1 MVPTSNPERIPI
13 RISTDQDDKLNWTYL
28 DHEFYTYLKN
38 MSCMTVMKLPYDRRC
53 MMTQQVLDCQNII
66 NLFNYFKMM
75 YCAFHISDMITEIEV
90 MVLFC
95 LVVIAFLFVMT
106 LTIDVF
112 FAPTM
117 KIVSMKLHMNEY
129 LAGVTLL
136 AFGNTCPDLI
146 ANLMPIRADA
156 PIFTITVGN
165 CLAIILLSGGMVCFL
180 KPFKMNGPSTVRDL
194 LFLLLSLIMLRS
206 IIFSEGNV
214 TATESIVLMGIYF
227 SYLIINILDLLL
239 LRYTIRKL
247 RREVNQLQTSPGNAS
262 VVAEKKRLLNELE
275 RDDELNI
282 NDTKQ
287 INREMTGSIEKV
299 FFFNTPKQ
307 RIRPPVVDHIA
318 NRTIFYNVGNPK
330 NLFLLTEFFESLNPI
345 DEAEWKLAGWCQRIL
360 LIVKSPLTFFLI
372 LFIPV
377 VDFEKDK
384 HGWSKLL
391 NCTQI
396 ITNPFLMITLVHS
409 SATSKYYA
417 WYIVPNLD
425 ISMWTPCV
433 TLPLATAVLIHSRT
447 DVPPFYHIM
456 FIIFSFSSSVV
467 IIWVC
472 ASEMEVLTSI
482 VGIVFNLSGNFMAI
496 TFGSVSNAM
505 ADIIANSNL
514 ALQGY
519 EKMAF
524 AAIIGGPVFALVVT
538 MAIPFAFNTKVR
550 TAGAAFWLYGEHGE
564 NCYIFLMITIVATL
578 WWCMIFNFNARRSAG
593 IFMWLIFVIFI
604 IYCTG
609 VEMDIVHEFSRD
621 QLFNPM

>member
-1 MVPTSNPERIPI
+1 MADPVN
-13 RISTDQDDKLNWTYL
+13 KLNWTYL
-28 DHEFYTYLKN
+28 DQEFYTYLKN
-38 MSCMTVMKLPYDRRC
+38 MSCLTVMKLPYERRC
-53 MMTQQVLDCQNII
+53 MMARQVLDCQTII

-75 YCAFHISDMITEIEV
+75 YCAFHISDKFTEISV

-95 LVVIAFLFVMT
+95 LLVIAFLLLMT

-112 FAPTM
+112 FAPAM
-117 KIVSMKLHMNEY
+117 KIISMKLHMNEY

-165 CLAIILLSGGMVCFL
+165 SLVIILLSGGMVCFL
-180 KPFKMNGPSTVRDL
+180 KPFKMNGPSTIRDL
-194 LFLLLSLIMLRS
+194 LFLLLSVVTLRS

-214 TATESIVLMGIYF
+214 SIAEAVQLISIYL

-239 LRYTIRKL
+239 LRYTIKKL
-247 RREVNQLQTSPGNAS
+247 RKEVIRLKTSPATEGEIS
-262 VVAEKKRLLNELE
+262 EKKRLLSELE

-287 INREMTGSIEKV
+287 LNRTQSGSIEKG
-299 FFFNTPKQ
+299 FFFNTKQ
-307 RIRPPVVDHIA
+307 RIRPQVVNHVA
-318 NRTIFYNVGNPK
+318 TRTILYNVRNPK
-330 NLFLLTEFFESLNPI
+330 NLFLVTEFFESLNPI
-345 DEAEWKLAGWCQRIL
+345 DMEEWQLAGWCQRII
-360 LIVKSPLTFFLI
+360 LIVRSPLYFFLI
-372 LFIPV
+372 LFVPV
-377 VDFEKDK
+377 VDYEKDK

-396 ITNPFLMITLVHS
+396 ITNPFIMITLVHS
-409 SATSKYYA
+409 SASNEYYA
-417 WYIVPNLD
+417 WYIVPNLS
-425 ISMWTPCV
+425 ISMWSPCV
-433 TLPLATAVLIHSRT
+433 TVPLATVVLIHSRT
-447 DVPPFYHIM
+447 DVPPFYHII
-456 FIIFSFSSSVV
+456 FIVFSFISSIV

-496 TFGSVSNAM
+496 TVGSVANAM

-524 AAIIGGPVFALVVT
+524 AAIIGGPVFAIVVT
-538 MAIPFAFNTKVR
+538 MGVSFIFNEKVR

-564 NCYIFLMITIVATL
+564 NCYLFLMITIIATL
-578 WWCMIFNFNARRSAG
+578 WWCLTFNFYARRSAG

-604 IYCTG
+604 IYCCG
-609 VEMDIVHEFSRD
+609 VEWDIVHEFSKD
-621 QLFNPM
+621 QFFNPK

>member
-1 MVPTSNPERIPI
+1 MV
-13 RISTDQDDKLNWTYL
+13 DHVDKLNWTFL
-28 DHEFYTYLKN
+28 DHEFYSYLKN
-38 MSCMTVMKLPYDRRC
+38 MSCLTVMKLPYNRRC
-53 MMTQQVLDCQNII
+53 MMARQVLDCQTII

-75 YCAFHISDMITEIEV
+75 YCAFHISDKFTEISI

-95 LVVIAFLFVMT
+95 LLVIAFLLLMT

-112 FAPTM
+112 FAPAM
-117 KIVSMKLHMNEY
+117 KIISMKLHMNEY

-165 CLAIILLSGGMVCFL
+165 SLVIMLLSGGMVCFL
-180 KPFKMNGPSTVRDL
+180 KPFKMNGPSTIRDL
-194 LFLLLSLIMLRS
+194 LFLLLSLVMLRS

-214 TATESIVLMGIYF
+214 SVKESVVLVCIYLT
-227 SYLIINILDLLL
+227 YLIINILDLLL
-239 LRYTIRKL
+239 LRYTIKKL
-247 RREVNQLQTSPGNAS
+247 RRDIYELRASPDS
-262 VVAEKKRLLNELE
+262 QREMAEKKRLLQELE

-287 INREMTGSIEKV
+287 LVRAQSETLEKGY
-299 FFFNTPKQ
+299 FFSTPKK
-307 RIRPPVVDHIA
+307 RIRPEVVNHIET
-318 NRTIFYNVGNPK
+318 RTILHDERNPK
-330 NLFLLTEFFESLNPI
+330 NLFLITEFFQSLNPI
-345 DEAEWKLAGWCQRIL
+345 DREEWVLAGWCQRFIQ
-360 LIVKSPLTFFLI
+360 IARSPLYFILI
-372 LFIPV
+372 LFVPV
-377 VDFEKDK
+377 VDYEKDK

-396 ITNPFLMITLVHS
+396 ITNPFIMITLVHS
-409 SATSKYYA
+409 SASSLYYA
-417 WYIVPNLD
+417 WYIIPDLS
-425 ISMWTPCV
+425 ISKWSPFV
-433 TLPLATAVLIHSRT
+433 TVPLATFVLFHSRT

-456 FIIFSFSSSVV
+456 FIAFSFTSSIV

-496 TFGSVSNAM
+496 TFGSVANAM

-524 AAIIGGPVFALVVT
+524 AAIIGGPVFSIVVT
-538 MAIPFAFNTKVR
+538 MGTSFIFNEKVR
-550 TAGAAFWLYGEHGE
+550 TSGAAFWLYGEHGD
-564 NCYIFLMITIVATL
+564 NCYIFLMITILATL
-578 WWCMIFNFNARRSAG
+578 WWCMTFNFYARRSAG
-593 IFMWLIFVIFI
+593 IFMWLMFLIFI
-604 IYCTG
+604 IYCIG
-609 VEMDIVHEFSRD
+609 VEWDVVHEFSKD
-621 QLFNPM
+621 QYFNPK